1 MRIGVLSDTHVPEAG
16 PDLPPQA
23 YEALA
28 GSDLILHCGDLHSI
42 EVLDR
47 LEHIA
52 PVMAARGNGDTLLPW
67 HRRPGVPEDPRVS
80 DVHVLELEGFR
91 VGITHD
97 LETVEGRPEEYAEA
111 LIERVFGRR
120 VDIALCGHT
129 HVPLGWGLSTG
140 TTILNPGSPTMPYGY
155 PRIVGTVGL
164 LTLTAGIF
172 EFQALDL
179 TSGVPQFE
187 IHGPGIAALQKG
199 PRPTHI

>member
-16 PDLPPQA
+16 PDLPAQA

-28 GSDLILHCGDLHSI
+28 GSDLILHCGDLHSL

-52 PVMAARGNGDTLLPW
+52 PVIAARGNGDTLLPW

-80 DVHVLELEGFR
+80 DTHVLELGGFQ

-111 LIERVFGRR
+111 LIERVFGQRL
-120 VDIALCGHT
+120 DIALCGHT
-129 HVPLGWGLSTG
+129 HIPLGWGLASG
-140 TTILNPGSPTMPYGY
+140 TAILNPGSPTMPYGY
-155 PRIVGTVGL
+155 TKILGTLGL
-164 LTLTAGIF
+164 LTLDAGTF
-172 EFQALDL
+172 EFQVLDL
-179 TSGVPQFE
+179 ASGTTQFE
-187 IHGPGIAALQKG
+187 VRGPGATAMQKG
-199 PRPTHI
+199 PRPKYV